1 MPILRS
7 VPGRDRRPVA
17 AGLAALAL
25 LLGACTIPTGDD
37 PPSASTTEEQVDP
50 SISEEPAEEVPTAER
65 PLVGKTVFLDPAHGA
80 PDGLEPE
87 VEVPDGHGG
96 TVPCAVDASATDAGY
111 GEDEFVYETA
121 RILAGHLREL
131 GADVVLSREDPH
143 AGPCLHGRAEA
154 AAEAGADL
162 AVVLHAD
169 AGPEAGFG
177 FHVAHADPPAD
188 DAADVDAAW
197 AIRDALADRQL
208 TPSSYTGEDG
218 VLATAEAAE
227 LNLAGVPTVLVQLA
241 NPANTIEGA
250 LLPDPTVRSGYAR
263 ALRDGVVAVLTAE
276 TAAEAEPA
284 PDEESQ
290 DPVGAESGDSTPD

>member
-37 PPSASTTEEQVDP
+37 PAASATAEEQIAEPVP
-50 SISEEPAEEVPTAER
+50 EEPAEEVPTAER
-65 PLVGKTVFLDPAHGA
+65 PLVGTTVFLDPAHGA
-80 PDGLEPE
+80 PDGLEPD
-87 VEVPDGHGG
+87 VEVPDGQGG
-96 TVPCAVDASATDAGY
+96 TVPCAVDASATAAGY

-131 GADVVLSREDPH
+131 GATVVLSRDDPH
-143 AGPCLHGRAEA
+143 TGPCLHGRAESA
-154 AAEAGADL
+154 VEAGADL

-169 AGPEAGFG
+169 AGPEAGYG
-177 FHVAHADPPAD
+177 FHVAYADPPTGD
-188 DAADVDAAW
+188 PADVDAAW
-197 AIRDALADRQL
+197 ALRDALADRQL

-218 VLATAEAAE
+218 VLVTAEVAE

-263 ALRDGVVAVLTAE
+263 ALRDGIVAVLTA
-276 TAAEAEPA
+276 APA
-284 PDEESQ
+284 PR
-290 DPVGAESGDSTPD
+290 A